1 MTRRKKVCLILAL
14 VALLIVAALVMV
26 FAVARNFVAQE
37 HEVRSVWQVDVGEM
51 LGKDET
57 LELEIC
63 QAALESDLSVIQL
76 VPYEVD
82 QEGFTYYDTGV
93 QDRLAKALDNA
104 KQMGSGWTAE
114 APLAILNPFGTGS
127 NGLYLYFE
135 TTLPTQVSYTIH
147 VDDESIPD
155 CTATANSGQQT

>member
-14 VALLIVAALVMV
+14 AALLIVAALVIV
-26 FAVARNFVAQE
+26 FAVARAFVAQE
-37 HEVRSVWQVDVGEM
+37 HEVRSVWQVDVGEL

-82 QEGFTYYDTGV
+82 
-93 QDRLAKALDNA
+93 
-104 KQMGSGWTAE
+104 
-114 APLAILNPFGTGS
+114 
-127 NGLYLYFE
+127 
-135 TTLPTQVSYTIH
+135 
-147 VDDESIPD
+147 
-155 CTATANSGQQT
+155 